1 MAHPHNRNDTPEL
14 RLQCLTEFPT
24 TPGDLPLGRVGQADE
39 FAATIVFLGSR
50 ALSYMATTMV
60 MVDDGTVAQ

>member
-1 MAHPHNRNDTPEL
+1 LLENGENRRSIERTI
-14 RLQCLTEFPT
+14 
-24 TPGDLPLGRVGQADE
+24 PLGRVGQADE